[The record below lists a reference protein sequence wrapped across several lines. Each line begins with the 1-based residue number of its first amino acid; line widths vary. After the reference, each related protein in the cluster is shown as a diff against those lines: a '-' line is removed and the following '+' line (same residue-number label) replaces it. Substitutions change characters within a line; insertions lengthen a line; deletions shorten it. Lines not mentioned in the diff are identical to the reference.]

1 MADVNNLAKF
11 TQIEEENRKICSFA
25 DELGSSTKI
34 YYQVFPGVC
43 LVHLEVHRPHLIINQ
58 EHPAPNFIEIG
69 YCKEGC
75 MELGDSQSQLVIVP
89 GDITVH
95 CKVPLN
101 GEIHF
106 PQQPYQA
113 ISVVIDLDQ
122 APQEVL
128 SMLEDFEL
136 DLSKMILKYRLDE
149 KSVYVLKQ
157 AARIAMLFEEMHAVA
172 GVIDVA
178 YQKIKVVEILLRIRD
193 FCLEEGK
200 RARRSVSDAQKSIAQ
215 EVYQHLVAHP
225 RERNTIASL
234 ARMFSVSQTQLKE
247 GFRAVYGQ
255 SVYAFACEV
264 KMRAAAQV
272 LLETDMK
279 VTDVATQFGYAN
291 TSKFS
296 SAFQRVMGKTPMK
309 YRNQHKER

>member
-11 TQIEEENRKICSFA
+11 TQIEEANRTICSFS
-25 DELGSSTKI
+25 DELGSSRKV

-58 EHPAPNFIEIG
+58 EHPATNFIEIG

-75 MELGDSQSQLVIVP
+75 MELGDSRSQLVIVP

-106 PQQPYQA
+106 PLLPYQA
-113 ISVVIDLDQ
+113 ISVVIDLEH

-128 SMLEDFEL
+128 AMLEDFEL
-136 DLSKMILKYRLDE
+136 DLSKMILKYHLHE

-157 AARIAMLFEEMHAVA
+157 AVQIAMLFEEMYAAA
-172 GVIDVA
+172 GVVDVA

-200 RARRSVSDAQKSIAQ
+200 RVQRSVSDAQKSIAQ
-215 EVYQHLVAHP
+215 EVYQHLVTHP
-225 RERNTIASL
+225 RERNTIDSL
-234 ARMFSVSQTQLKE
+234 AQMFSVSQTQLKE

-255 SVYAFACEV
+255 SIYAFACEI
-264 KMRAAAQV
+264 KMHAAAQV
-272 LLETDMK
+272 LLETDIK

-296 SAFQRVMGKTPMK
+296 SAFQRVMGMTPMK
-309 YRNQHKER
+309 YRNQHKEW